1 MNAETTAAGYP
12 VQLFVATRGQSDGPG
27 GYGVVLL
34 SGQHRKVLSG
44 GFVRTTVPRLELYA
58 LAAGL
63 RTLKRV
69 SALTIVCQS
78 DYAAAGL
85 NGQALTWQ
93 AQGWRRGDDTIP
105 NADLWVQLLPL
116 LQHYHPFQAY
126 RSAARPTPEAVRE
139 AQQLAALAA
148 HRGDLPPDDGFAPA
162 LMPTMF

>member
-1 MNAETTAAGYP
+1 MNAETTLASFP
-12 VQLFVATRGQSDGPG
+12 VQLYVAARGQSDGPG

-34 SGQHRKVLSG
+34 SGQHHKALSG
-44 GFVRTTVPRLELYA
+44 GFARTTVPRLELHA
-58 LAAGL
+58 LVTGL

-85 NGQALTWQ
+85 NGQATAWQ

-105 NADLWVQLLPL
+105 NADLWAQLLGL
-116 LQHYHPFQAY
+116 IQRYHPFQAY
-126 RSAARPTPEAVRE
+126 RSATRPTPEPVRH